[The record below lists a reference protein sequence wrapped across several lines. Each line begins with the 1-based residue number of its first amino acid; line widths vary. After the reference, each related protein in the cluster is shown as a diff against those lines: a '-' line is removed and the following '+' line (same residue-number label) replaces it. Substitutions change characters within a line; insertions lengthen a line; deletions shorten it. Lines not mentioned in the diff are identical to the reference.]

1 LQSSW
6 GPSYEEFQSLFL
18 NNFTLRILVT
28 LSQFE
33 NMRGSASDIASILGI
48 HVSTTKK
55 YLDLLTESL
64 LLEKKAVPN
73 KPGRP
78 TFYTLKSKD
87 INLKLDL
94 DNMSQTFETKIS
106 IPNISI
112 REKKGIYPQI
122 SLLMDNR
129 GFVHGI
135 KVRKKT
141 KAQRYVTQKIEL
153 SNIESR
159 FFRLIPHPTMEPES
173 FYKLC
178 DKAKIKDH
186 VSQKTAYNFV
196 QKLLKLGIIKEFLET
211 EIKSRSNNYNKERN
225 VNE

>member
-1 LQSSW
+1 
-6 GPSYEEFQSLFL
+6 
-18 NNFTLRILVT
+18 
-28 LSQFE
+28 
-33 NMRGSASDIASILGI
+33 MRGSASDIASILGI